1 MARLRTMTA
10 TMAVTTTS
18 TAVTTTILAR
28 RLFLAPSNG
37 MIETRP
43 EGLIEMEPGRAA
55 TKAVVAGAS

>member
-1 MARLRTMTA
+1 MTA